1 MLRSVRPL
9 NLYLVTG
16 HHLEVSVGKDVFVRI
31 FDDEK
36 QGHSVIDHRFLKIIR
51 NLEIRRVVI
60 RKYITILR
68 ISTSSS
74 RQ

>member
-9 NLYLVTG
+9 HFYLVTG
-16 HHLEVSVGKDVFVRI
+16 HHLAVSVGKDVFVRI
-31 FDDEK
+31 VDDEK
-36 QGHSVIDHRFLKIIR
+36 QGHSVIDHRFLDIIR
-51 NLEIRRVVI
+51 NLEKRRVVI
-60 RKYITILR
+60 RKHITILR